1 MEKHMNHDF
10 DVDNTRRQQI
20 IVEYLTPTGSGF
32 GVTPE
37 GEQVFMNKRLVDA
50 MNVQAGDIYNAF
62 LLPNYPDKRDAI
74 PWRAMRVEP
83 ADVTLDLGH
92 VAVDSDLQNIIEFL
106 KGYEDGACFTAA
118 EMADMMDMPFS
129 VVEDVCQKHKEIF
142 LEQSTYCLQLG
153 YK

>member
-1 MEKHMNHDF
+1 MEKHMNHVF

-37 GEQVFMNKRLVDA
+37 GEQVFMNKRLVDT

-62 LLPNYPDKRDAI
+62 LLPNYPDKRDSI

-83 ADVTLDLGH
+83 ADVKLDLGH

-106 KGYEDGACFTAA
+106 KGYEDGVCFTAA
-118 EMADMMDMPFS
+118 EMADMLDMPIS
-129 VVEDVCQKHKEIF
+129 VVEDLCQKHKDIF

>member
-1 MEKHMNHDF
+1 MSHVF

-32 GVTPE
+32 AVTPE

-62 LLPNYPDKRDAI
+62 LLPNYPDKRDSI

-83 ADVTLDLGH
+83 ADTKLDLGH
-92 VAVDSDLQNIIEFL
+92 VAVDSDLENVIEFL
-106 KGYEDGACFTAA
+106 KGYEEGVCFTAA
-118 EMADMMDMPFS
+118 EMADMLDMPFS
-129 VVEDVCQKHKEIF
+129 VVEDLCQKHKDIF
-142 LEQSTYCLQLG
+142 LEQSTFSLQLG